1 MDRVLKKTLQLS
13 LVLFDCIA
21 INLMIPILIYVFQKN
36 GYLIHLSQ
44 ITYFS
49 IATNLMWISI
59 FNGLQLYD
67 LQEIFEIQV
76 YFLKLFGA
84 FIVLLVAQLCL
95 LYFYDVS
102 TTLMLKYLYGYVL
115 LVIILSSVRL
125 VYVGLRQLVVRKQK
139 YFSRAI
145 IIGYNNT
152 AKKLAEYLQRSTGV
166 LQLVGYVDDA
176 EKVVELSALPV
187 YSGIANSIAIA
198 KSLNINEIYSTINP
212 SEHPELPPLV
222 MQSEK
227 ACIRFHF
234 VSNVSDFIER
244 GMVVDH
250 FHHLSIC
257 SLRSDPLTDVGNRLI
272 KRIFDVV
279 FSFFILVFILSWLF
293 PFLALLIKLSSR
305 GPILFKQL
313 RSGLADKPFYC
324 YKFRTMR
331 MNSQADFKQ
340 ATKNDTRTTWIGK
353 ILRKTSLDEFPQ
365 FINVLKGEMSVVG
378 PRPHMLKHTHDFSQ
392 IADQYM
398 VRHLLKPG
406 ITGWA
411 QVNGYRGEIIE
422 QNQIKKRIEYDV
434 WYLENWSLYLD
445 VKIIALTFMGLFK
458 KDKNAY

>member
-1 MDRVLKKTLQLS
+1 MDRVLKKTLQTS

-21 INLMIPILIYVFQKN
+21 INLMIPILIYVFQHN
-36 GYLIHLSQ
+36 GYFIHLSQ
-44 ITYFS
+44 ITFFS
-49 IATNLMWISI
+49 IATNLIWISI
-59 FNGLQLYD
+59 FNSLHLYD
-67 LQEIFEIQV
+67 LQEIIEIQV

-84 FIVLLVAQLCL
+84 FCVLWLTQICL
-95 LYFYDVS
+95 LYFNDISY
-102 TTLMLKYLYGYVL
+102 TLMLEYSYAYFFLIV
-115 LVIILSSVRL
+115 ILSSLRL
-125 VYVGLRQLVVRKQK
+125 FYVGLRQLVVRKQK

-166 LQLVGYVDDA
+166 LHLVGYVEDVD
-176 EKVVELSALPV
+176 KVVELSALPV
-187 YSGIANSIAIA
+187 YSGIANSITIA

-234 VSNVSDFIER
+234 VSNVTDFIDR

-257 SLRSDPLTDVGNRLI
+257 SLRSDPLTDIGNRLI
-272 KRIFDVV
+272 KRVFDVV
-279 FSFFILVFILSWLF
+279 FSIFVIVIILSWLF
-293 PFLALLIKLSSR
+293 PLLGLLIKLSSK
-305 GPILFKQL
+305 GPIIFKQL

-324 YKFRTMR
+324 YKFRTMK
-331 MNSQADFKQ
+331 NNIQADMRQ
-340 ATKNDTRTTWIGK
+340 ATKNDTRITWIGK

-365 FINVLKGEMSVVG
+365 FINVLKGEMSIVG
-378 PRPHMLKHTHDFSQ
+378 PRPHMLKHTLDFSK
-392 IADQYM
+392 IAGQYM

-422 QNQIKKRIEYDV
+422 QNQIQKRIDYDV

-445 VKIIALTFMGLFK
+445 FKIVVLTFLGLFK
-458 KDKNAY
+458 GDKNAY